1 MTNSGPRVMA
11 SSVGHMMQDVHD
23 ETSSHLE
30 DSMVEHC
37 SKISSEYQIGCV
49 MVCVEI
55 TSVLD
60 CFKVWVGFQLF
71 LKGRQKMWI
80 LHVLRYDSDV
90 SLREINALYRNAKA
104 IETAFES
111 EETVFSWCVLLHA
124 QSVSLHLQNQAHVG
138 LKKSISLKG
147 RIEQY
152 NSWTCQN
159 IGK

>member
-1 MTNSGPRVMA
+1 
-11 SSVGHMMQDVHD
+11 
-23 ETSSHLE
+23 
-30 DSMVEHC
+30 
-37 SKISSEYQIGCV
+37 
-49 MVCVEI
+49 
-55 TSVLD
+55 
-60 CFKVWVGFQLF
+60 
-71 LKGRQKMWI
+71 MWI

-90 SLREINALYRNAKA
+90 SLREMNALYRNAKA

-152 NSWTCQN
+152 NS
-159 IGK
+159 